1 MNKCQT
7 TGILNTGKIDTM
19 NRKRQHSIGTIN
31 ILSRL
36 EDYETLRP
44 IIDEFGLD
52 KTCKIINLGCGN
64 SEFCE
69 AMYDDGYKNIHNIDI
84 CDNVIDFMKERNL
97 SRKDMICKLF

>member
-1 MNKCQT
+1 
-7 TGILNTGKIDTM
+7 M